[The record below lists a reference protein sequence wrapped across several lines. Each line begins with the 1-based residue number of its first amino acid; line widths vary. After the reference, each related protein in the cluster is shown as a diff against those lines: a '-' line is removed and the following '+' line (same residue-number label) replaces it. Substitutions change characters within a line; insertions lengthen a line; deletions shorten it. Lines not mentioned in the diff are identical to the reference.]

1 MGEAQSQE
9 TTVTPDICIY
19 HGNCQDGFGAAWAVW
34 KRFGDAVHYVP
45 GFYGEPVGEYFGLH
59 VVMVDFSYKRPI
71 IDEVARQAK
80 SLLILDHHKSAA
92 EDLAGIQAPFAMD
105 WERHLGN
112 VYQDGCEGMSGKP
125 YALFDME
132 RSGAGLAW
140 DFFHPDTPRP
150 KLIQHIEDRDL
161 WRFRLKDTRAISGDL
176 FSRPYDFA
184 TYDDMAAL
192 VESDPSVV
200 ISGGEAIER
209 KLQKDVAEL
218 LGVMTR
224 RMVIGGVNVP
234 VANLPYTMASEAAGK
249 LAEGE
254 PFAACY
260 FDGAEVRTF
269 SLRSRKDGMDVSA
282 IAKRYGGGGH
292 AGAAGFRVPIGWEG
306 DQPGVSA

>member
-1 MGEAQSQE
+1 M
-9 TTVTPDICIY
+9 TPDICIY

-34 KRFGDAVHYVP
+34 KRFGDAVKYVP
-45 GFYGEPVGEYFGLH
+45 GIYGQPPPDVRGKS
-59 VVMVDFSYKRPI
+59 VVMVDFSYKRDV
-71 IDEVARQAK
+71 IDAMAK
-80 SLLILDHHKSAA
+80 DAAFILILDHHKSAA
-92 EDLAGIQAPFAMD
+92 EDLAGIGMPPSWF
-105 WERHLGN
+105 ELVIYG
-112 VYQDGCEGMSGKP
+112 EGVW
-125 YALFDME
+125 ATFDMD

-140 DFFHPDTPRP
+140 DYFHPETPRP
-150 KLIQHIEDRDL
+150 RLINHIEDRDL
-161 WRFRLKDTRAISGDL
+161 WRFNLAFTKAITGDL
-176 FSRPYDFA
+176 FSHPYDFA
-184 TYDDMAAL
+184 TYDLMAER
-192 VESDPSVV
+192 VERDPSAM

-224 RMVIGGVNVP
+224 RMVIGGVSVP

-260 FDGAEVRTF
+260 FDGADARTF

-292 AGAAGFRVPIGWEG
+292 AGAAGFRVAIGWEG